1 MSAKSLAL
9 EEQRSRLERRA
20 DVIRSRLLRTIDA
33 LDNRRHQVT
42 ELGHHAKRMAVP
54 IAASVVGIAIL
65 AAGTTFAVKAL
76 IERRR
81 ERRFGYRLAKALAPF
96 RQPPRTPFWQDALR
110 KVTLTALGII
120 ASELVKRG
128 AHGALQGSAAPP
140 QLGPGTPTVGA
151 ASPALLGK

>member
-1 MSAKSLAL
+1 MSTKSLAL

-54 IAASVVGIAIL
+54 VAVSVVGVAIV
-65 AAGTTFAVKAL
+65 AAGTTFAIRAL
-76 IERRR
+76 FERRR
-81 ERRFGYRLAKALAPF
+81 EQSFGYRLAKALAPL
-96 RQPPRTPFWQDALR
+96 RQPARTPFWQDALR

-120 ASELVKRG
+120 AGELVKRG
-128 AHGALQGSAAPP
+128 ARGVLQGRAPQLATSVAAAPP
-140 QLGPGTPTVGA
+140 QLGA
-151 ASPALLGK
+151 